1 MSLKNVKSS
10 LGSIS
15 KSLSASQNSREFLIK
30 NTRQIINYFSQS
42 IIDIHKGDLK
52 AAKTRMQKSRLMLK
66 SYKKKATGEFH
77 RYIITP
83 EQELVEAYS
92 LLAIVE
98 KKIIPTHKA
107 LSVSGESYV
116 LGLLDCIGELKR
128 LVFDNIRVG
137 NSKEATRIFETMET
151 LYLYLYPFAIYD
163 KIVKE
168 ARRKLDVDRIL
179 IENTRSA
186 LTEEIRRADL
196 IRALKKIKK

>member
-1 MSLKNVKSS
+1 VSLKNVKSS

-92 LLAIVE
+92 LLSIVE

-128 LVFDNIRVG
+128 LVFDHIRVG

-163 KIVKE
+163 KIIKE

>member
-1 MSLKNVKSS
+1 VKSS

>member
-1 MSLKNVKSS
+1 MKSS
-10 LGSIS
+10 LGIIS

>member
-1 MSLKNVKSS
+1 MKSS